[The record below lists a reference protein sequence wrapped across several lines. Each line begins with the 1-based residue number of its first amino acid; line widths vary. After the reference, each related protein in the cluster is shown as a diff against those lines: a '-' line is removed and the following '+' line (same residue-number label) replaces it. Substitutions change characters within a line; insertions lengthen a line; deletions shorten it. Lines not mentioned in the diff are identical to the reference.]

1 MSAGLPKQQSGSQQQ
16 ESGRTPSWLSKRLMP
31 QRQVLV
37 LLVFLLPLASCW
49 RRPRVL
55 RPAWL
60 LLVWRLASQQMA
72 WQQTWQLQLSRQA
85 LQQPWQ
91 PV

>member
-55 RPAWL
+55 RPA
-60 LLVWRLASQQMA
+60 
-72 WQQTWQLQLSRQA
+72 
-85 LQQPWQ
+85 
-91 PV
+91 